1 LSSNE
6 EIKKKAKAE
15 KDGSKENESEEFW

>member
-1 LSSNE
+1 MSSNE

-15 KDGSKENESEEFW
+15 KNGSKENESEEFW